1 MAITP
6 QTKVH
11 LLKGVPLYINK
22 KHQLYFENRTQQFN
36 YFSSKIFESSTDFQ
50 YQRKDSVI
58 MYPKHIDSILEC
70 NYVMYQ
76 NSNYS
81 DKWFYA
87 FVESMEYESEGCTR
101 IKIKTDVFQTW
112 FHDITF
118 LPSFVKREHIEVDD
132 LYANLLSESIETGEY
147 IKANQTKINEL
158 DNLYIIVSQTFEEK
172 TNLKINDDTKFI
184 QYLDA
189 FGKVY
194 QGVYSGCVYY
204 GYELQDYNK
213 VSKALKSYAKSGK
226 LESVNSIF
234 MIPKFLTNNSKE
246 TDNGCVLLE
255 ESMTSPRRLYKYKR
269 KFALGNYI
277 PKNRKLLTYPFCF
290 LHVTTNNGQ
299 SADYPY
305 EYFNTR
311 TGDVLGDCIF
321 GYTGNVSENCKV
333 ILFPMDYKNLYENFE
348 EILTLSDFPVCS
360 FPGDVYSNWVSK
372 NAVPLMTSAT
382 MDVIASANGVKEK
395 EIDTTMRGV
404 FGVLNTLN
412 TVENKRKN
420 PVQTMGQRGN
430 GNVNTG
436 YKIQNF
442 YFTNMHIREDY
453 AKRIDSYFDMY
464 GYATNTIKIPNLNS
478 RPHWNYIETGDLNIK
493 GNVPQSDLQEFKE
506 LFDNGITL
514 WKSANEVGNY
524 SLNNHDSTSNPEII
538 YQETSIENDVIHYT
552 PVADSDI
559 ISPNDYW
566 NVDEFTPRLSAPS
579 SDESTYQLFNSSTYN
594 PYCPDYAMPNCTCYA
609 FGRRYEIEKT
619 RPNLSPNDA
628 YKWWEYN
635 ITNHAYMHGQT
646 AQLGAVAVWGNGTTP
661 ANSTVGH
668 VAVVEEIYEN
678 GDYLISESA
687 WMGFYFN
694 TRRIVNNAYGNYH
707 FFGFIYL
714 DRWEE
719 VNE

>member
-147 IKANQTKINEL
+147 IKSSQTKIDEL
-158 DNLYIIVSQTFEEK
+158 NNLNIIVSQIGETVKVGLFSQSYK
-172 TNLKINDDTKFI
+172 YTS
-184 QYLDA
+184 
-189 FGKVY
+189 GKVY
-194 QGVYSGCVYY
+194 QGVYSGCVYHACKLED
-204 GYELQDYNK
+204 YEE
-213 VSKALKSYAKSGK
+213 VSNTLKSFAKEGK
-226 LESVNSIF
+226 LERINSIF
-234 MIPKFLTNNSKE
+234 MIPEFLCNNGKKAE
-246 TDNGCVLLE
+246 VGNFIVLS
-255 ESMTSPRRLYKYKR
+255 ESMKSPRRLFKYKR
-269 KFALGNYI
+269 KFTLNGYT
-277 PKNRKLLTYPFCF
+277 PKNRKLLSYPYCF
-290 LHVTTNNGQ
+290 LHVCTNNGQ
-299 SADYPY
+299 SADFPY

-311 TGDVLGDCIF
+311 TDDVLGDCIF

-333 ILFPMDYKNLYENFE
+333 ILYPMDYKNLHENLE
-348 EILTLSDFPVCS
+348 EILTLGDFPVCS
-360 FPGDVYSNWVSK
+360 YPGDIYSNWISK
-372 NAVPLMTSAT
+372 NAVPMMLNATSDIIGTAT
-382 MDVIASANGVKEK
+382 GFKEK
-395 EIDTTMRGV
+395 EVGAITGGA

-412 TVENKRKN
+412 TVENKRKV
-420 PVQTMGQRGN
+420 PVQTMGQTGN
-430 GNVNTG
+430 GSVNTG

-442 YFTNMHIREDY
+442 YFTNMSIREDY
-453 AKRIDSYFDMY
+453 ARRIDSYFDMY

-514 WKSANEVGNY
+514 WKNANEVGNY
-524 SLNNHDSTSNPEII
+524 SLNNHDSTSNPTIE
-538 YQETSIENDVIHYT
+538 YQETSIENEVIHYDT
-552 PVADSDI
+552 LIPEEYT
-559 ISPNDYW
+559 DYW
-566 NVDEFTPRLSAPS
+566 NTQEFTPRLTAPNEN
-579 SDESTYQLFNSSTYN
+579 ESTYNLFTSSTYN
-594 PYCPDYAMPNCTCYA
+594 PYCPNYAMPNCTCYA